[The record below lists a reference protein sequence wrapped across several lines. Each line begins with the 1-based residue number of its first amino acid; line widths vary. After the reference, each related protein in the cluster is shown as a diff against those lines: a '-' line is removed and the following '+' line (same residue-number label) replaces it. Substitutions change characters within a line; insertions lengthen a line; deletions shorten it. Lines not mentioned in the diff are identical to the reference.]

1 MAGTRDEQS
10 APKGVSSSRVFV
22 V

>member
-10 APKGVSSSRVFV
+10 APKGVESRVSV
-22 V
+22 I